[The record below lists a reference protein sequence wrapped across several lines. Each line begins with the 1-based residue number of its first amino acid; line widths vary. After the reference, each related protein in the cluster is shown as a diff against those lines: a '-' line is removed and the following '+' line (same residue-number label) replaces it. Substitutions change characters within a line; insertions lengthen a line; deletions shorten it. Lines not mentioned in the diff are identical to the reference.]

1 MFFFFWL
8 KNAISVSVIYI
19 DLVSFTRIL
28 IYEYDIYHLLM
39 SAFSKLRCPDS
50 KYLVRFKIYLDI
62 LKLNFALL
70 ELTLLN
76 LKANYSF

>member
-1 MFFFFWL
+1 MMN
-8 KNAISVSVIYI
+8 NANKLIINKYI
-19 DLVSFTRIL
+19 FDLVSFTRIL

-39 SAFSKLRCPDS
+39 SELSKLRCPDS

-62 LKLNFALL
+62 LKLNFAIL